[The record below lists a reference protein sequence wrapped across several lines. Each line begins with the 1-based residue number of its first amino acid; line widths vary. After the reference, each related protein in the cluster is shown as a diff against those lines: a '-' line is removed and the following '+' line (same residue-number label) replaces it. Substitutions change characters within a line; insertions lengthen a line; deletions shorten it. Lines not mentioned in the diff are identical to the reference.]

1 MVIGLVVAGCAEH
14 RPGVPMGG
22 WSASYVVN
30 RDGHYFAGV
39 RCNVGM
45 TDIGVFLD
53 EPPKRNKSY
62 FDAATW
68 YAVSIPSSLREFELF
83 VSDQPGVSVVSDDG
97 SRQYSSE
104 IFIGMKNSAKK
115 WYGQLVTLDQVET
128 GQVASEMGLV
138 SWEDYM
144 NTPASSFGCK

>member
-1 MVIGLVVAGCAEH
+1 V
-14 RPGVPMGG
+14 
-22 WSASYVVN
+22 
-30 RDGHYFAGV
+30 
-39 RCNVGM
+39 
-45 TDIGVFLD
+45 TDIGVFTY
-53 EPPKRNKSY
+53 EPSKRNEAY
-62 FDAATW
+62 FDAASW
-68 YAVSIPSSLREFELF
+68 YAVSKPSSLREFELF

-97 SRQYSSE
+97 SREYSTE

-115 WYGQLVTLDQVET
+115 WYGHLVTLDQVGT